1 MMKRHPVD
9 RPLGVSE
16 AALGEGSPIPLVR
29 LPTSEAVIARFADD
43 LLAEYRRARA
53 AGREKVV
60 FIVPVGPVGQFDLLA
75 RRVNAEGESLRDLVV
90 VNMDEYL
97 APDGREWI
105 PESDPLSFR
114 RHMRAH
120 FYDLL
125 DPALAPPPAQRL
137 FPDPRASD
145 GVPRALA
152 EWGGVDVCFG
162 GIGITGHVAF
172 NDPPEPGEPIGL
184 AEFRRLP
191 TRVVRLARE
200 TIVINAVTG
209 ARGNLDRIPRLA
221 VTVGMREILE
231 ARKVRIYM
239 NREWQC
245 AIVRK
250 VLHGPVT
257 ASVPASLLQEHG
269 DVRLTI
275 AAAVAR
281 LPEPALR

>member
-75 RRVNAEGESLRDLVV
+75 RRANVEGESLRDLVV
-90 VNMDEYL
+90 LNMDEYL
-97 APDGREWI
+97 SPDGRERI

-114 RHMRAH
+114 RHMQAH

-137 FPDPRASD
+137 FPDPRDPDA
-145 GVPRALA
+145 VPRALA
-152 EWGGVDVCFG
+152 GWGGVDVCFG

-172 NDPPEPGEPIGL
+172 NDPPEPGEPVGL